1 MGGEA
6 LTATL
11 MQRPVRQPHRPQWV
25 INGYGPTECTTF
37 TTMYAIAQDEARSS
51 IPIGRAIPGRELYV
65 LDRWRQRAAAGLGR
79 RVVYRRFGAGAR
91 LSQPAAANPG
101 EFHRVAAGAYT
112 KPAIGCVGCA
122 TAIWNISA
130 EMIAVKIRGFR
141 IELSEIENA
150 INAPEGVEKGVVVDV
165 VHRESK
171 RLAAYLLMA
180 RAWLDPAEL
189 RSRLE
194 RRLPDYMV
202 PSSYV
207 EIDEIPLTV
216 NGKLDRLSPAPQFA
230 QSGRYAAPENPLEAL
245 ICSLWSNILGVE
257 TVGIDDDFSDWAAI
271 RSKHCVHQ

>member
-1 MGGEA
+1 M
-6 LTATL
+6 
-11 MQRPVRQPHRPQWV
+11 
-25 INGYGPTECTTF
+25 
-37 TTMYAIAQDEARSS
+37 
-51 IPIGRAIPGRELYV
+51 
-65 LDRWRQRAAAGLGR
+65 RWLRDGNLEYLGR
-79 RVVYRRFGAGAR
+79 NDC
-91 LSQPAAANPG
+91 Q
-101 EFHRVAAGAYT
+101 
-112 KPAIGCVGCA
+112 
-122 TAIWNISA
+122 
-130 EMIAVKIRGFR
+130 VKIRGFR

-150 INAPEGVEKGVVVDV
+150 INALEGVEKGVVVDV

-180 RAWLDPAEL
+180 RGVAGILLSCAPG
-189 RSRLE
+189 E

-216 NGKLDRLSPAPQFA
+216 NGKLDRSALPAPQFA

-271 RSKHCVHQ
+271 RSKALCSPVN